1 MEKFK
6 VKVRYDYGHFGTLG
20 EIQVESRTE
29 KAARTKALKIARKRM
44 RQEKM
49 ERAELQ

>member
-20 EIQVESRTE
+20 EVQVESRTE
-29 KAARTKALKIARKRM
+29 KAAKTKALKIARKRM

-49 ERAELQ
+49 KMVELV